1 MAIFKNNLLSATV
14 AIFERRL
21 SKDSCSQVCL
31 NLV

>member
-1 MAIFKNNLLSATV
+1 MKSWSWAVKQN
-14 AIFERRL
+14 FERRL